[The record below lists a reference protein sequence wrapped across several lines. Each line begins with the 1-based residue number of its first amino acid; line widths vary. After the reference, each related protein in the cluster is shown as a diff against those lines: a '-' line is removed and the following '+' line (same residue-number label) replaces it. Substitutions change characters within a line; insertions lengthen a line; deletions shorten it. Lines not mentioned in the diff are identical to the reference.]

1 MIIAAVAEA
10 NGCLVVTD
18 NEKDFTGLEFV
29 NPLRGR
35 RTD

>member
-18 NEKDFTGLEFV
+18 NEKDFTGLKFV
-29 NPLRGR
+29 NPLRVRG
-35 RTD
+35 TD